1 MTPSKHIDIG
11 DLVWMPKFNNDYA
24 IDLIGIIVEK
34 PAPGTWDAKHRRIGV
49 FWADGSGI
57 VDFEPIDWLEK
68 V

>member
-1 MTPSKHIDIG
+1 MTSSKHIDIG
-11 DLVWMPKFNNDYA
+11 DLVWMPKHGDDQT
-24 IDLIGIIVEK
+24 IDMIGVVVEM
-34 PAPGTWDAKHRRIGV
+34 PLDGTWDAKHRRIGV